1 VREVSLKAVSRVT
14 RTHGVLVDD
23 MLKLVVLLMRSW
35 RGGEDCRERK
45 KDEETTRRMV
55 ERQME

>member
-1 VREVSLKAVSRVT
+1 MKAVSRVT